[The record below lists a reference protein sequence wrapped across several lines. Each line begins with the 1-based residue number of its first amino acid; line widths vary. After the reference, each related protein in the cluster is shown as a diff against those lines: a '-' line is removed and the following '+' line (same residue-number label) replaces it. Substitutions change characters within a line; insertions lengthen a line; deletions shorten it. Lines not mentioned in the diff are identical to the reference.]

1 MGPQGIEIFFT
12 EVWGSVTDSM
22 NSYKAKEA
30 ALYVVK
36 QVLDEIG
43 SYDGTI
49 APEVANAYLD
59 FARIAMQDSRLLSW
73 PSINLP
79 ISGIRANCFR
89 RK

>member
-1 MGPQGIEIFFT
+1 M
-12 EVWGSVTDSM
+12 VDSI

-36 QVLDEIG
+36 QVLEEVG

-59 FARIAMQDSRLLSW
+59 FARIAMQDSKSLSRPWMSLSIFSIKANW
-73 PSINLP
+73 P
-79 ISGIRANCFR
+79 R
-89 RK
+89 

>member
-1 MGPQGIEIFFT
+1 MI
-12 EVWGSVTDSM
+12 DSL

-36 QVLDEIG
+36 QVLEEVG

-59 FARIAMQDSRLLSW
+59 FARIAMQDSKSLFRLWMSLS
-73 PSINLP
+73 
-79 ISGIRANCFR
+79 ISGVKADCPR
-89 RK
+89 

>member
-1 MGPQGIEIFFT
+1 
-12 EVWGSVTDSM
+12 M

-36 QVLDEIG
+36 QVLEEVG

-59 FARIAMQDSRLLSW
+59 FARIAMQDSKFCFCSWISLSIS
-73 PSINLP
+73 SIK
-79 ISGIRANCFR
+79 ANCLR
-89 RK
+89 WK

>member
-1 MGPQGIEIFFT
+1 MDPQSMEILFT
-12 EVWGSVTDSM
+12 KIWHSVTDSM

-36 QVLDEIG
+36 QVLDEVG

-59 FARIAMQDSRLLSW
+59 FARIAMQDSRS
-73 PSINLP
+73 LP
-79 ISGIRANCFR
+79 GPR
-89 RK
+89 